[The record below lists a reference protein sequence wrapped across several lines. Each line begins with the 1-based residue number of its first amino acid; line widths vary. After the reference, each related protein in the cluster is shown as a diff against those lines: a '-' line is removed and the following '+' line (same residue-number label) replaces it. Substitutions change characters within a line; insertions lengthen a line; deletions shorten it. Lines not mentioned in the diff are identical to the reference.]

1 MQQFTTQLKS
11 VAKLLHSKK
20 TKLTVLS
27 SIYRPA
33 GLRTQTG
40 PLGVSCQAG
49 GCEVCTPSRKAG
61 SQTLPESQRSQA
73 DCSPRGN
80 LKDKTV
86 GSQSISAEQIHRRS
100 LFYSTGPTGTIP
112 EVQSGRP

>member
-1 MQQFTTQLKS
+1 MRDKTKQFTTQLKS
-11 VAKLLHSKK
+11 VVKLPHYKK

-40 PLGVSCQAG
+40 PSGVSCQAA

-61 SQTLPESQRSQA
+61 SQTFPESQRSQV
-73 DCSPRGN
+73 DCSLPGN
-80 LKDKTV
+80 LKDRTV
-86 GSQSISAEQIHRRS
+86 GSQSIFSRTNTQEKLV
-100 LFYSTGPTGTIP
+100 LFDRAQRDHP
-112 EVQSGRP
+112 